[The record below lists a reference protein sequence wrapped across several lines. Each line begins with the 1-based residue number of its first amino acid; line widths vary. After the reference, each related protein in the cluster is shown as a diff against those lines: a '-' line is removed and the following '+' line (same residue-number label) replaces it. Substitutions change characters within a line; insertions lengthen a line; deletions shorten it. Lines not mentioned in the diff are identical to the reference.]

1 MFTVKSLFLVVII
14 IFELSNSSVS
24 LTIKKTNTNVG
35 VISLNKFQ
43 DVIFYGRISVGTPP
57 QNFDV
62 VFDTGSSNF
71 WVPSTSWS
79 AKTTYPHQKF
89 NAKASKT
96 YHTRPGRKEYDIA
109 YTSGALE
116 GTLSKDNLMLG
127 GITLEGQDFFIG
139 SKPDHFFTTVKF
151 DGILGLGLPALKI
164 SGTDSVLENLVN
176 KKLLTQRIFSI
187 WLSSREGD
195 GDEVQN
201 AGQITFGGVDKKR
214 FRGEHVYVP
223 VLSST
228 GFWNISVSQFT
239 VRGKDIKVCVPQC
252 FAFVDS
258 GTTDIVGPRDQI
270 EKIYKELDITNRKIK
285 CADIDTAPVISFNV
299 GGNTFSLTPANY
311 IYKFRDAKGSTV
323 CRVHF
328 VKPEK
333 NGKTDSWILGAAFM
347 QAYHTVF
354 DFEDFKKPKIGFAKA
369 AA

>member
-1 MFTVKSLFLVVII
+1 
-14 IFELSNSSVS
+14 
-24 LTIKKTNTNVG
+24 
-35 VISLNKFQ
+35 
-43 DVIFYGRISVGTPP
+43 
-57 QNFDV
+57 
-62 VFDTGSSNF
+62 
-71 WVPSTSWS
+71 
-79 AKTTYPHQKF
+79 
-89 NAKASKT
+89 
-96 YHTRPGRKEYDIA
+96 
-109 YTSGALE
+109 
-116 GTLSKDNLMLG
+116 MLG

-258 GTTDIVGPRDQI
+258 GTTDIVGPRVG
-270 EKIYKELDITNRKIK
+270 EL
-285 CADIDTAPVISFNV
+285 SFNA
-299 GGNTFSLTPANY
+299 NIKFSLYRILVLLKLCLSVLLTCR
-311 IYKFRDAKGSTV
+311 IKSRRST
-323 CRVHF
+323 R
-328 VKPEK
+328 
-333 NGKTDSWILGAAFM
+333 NLI
-347 QAYHTVF
+347 
-354 DFEDFKKPKIGFAKA
+354 
-369 AA
+369 